1 MRIRRTNNSW
11 FGSGVDQFFL
21 SVFFIDFSTRSLCWR
36 LLEKA
41 IWLLHDWKA
50 KVGTEKKERKKEKR
64 KVFLD
69 SFQQQQQRSPPL
81 PVSEPKRPNEQTQ
94 HEWNCTHSLYGG
106 VKVFLNFNSKERER
120 ERERRRLSFT
130 RLVLAV
136 RSPPAT
142 KLTTAQHSI

>member
-69 SFQQQQQRSPPL
+69 SFQQQQRSPPL

-120 ERERRRLSFT
+120 EKT
-130 RLVLAV
+130 LVFHKTCTCGEITT
-136 RSPPAT
+136 SNQQT